1 MKSFNL
7 SEWAIKHRSFVWFFM
22 LLFVVAGV
30 LSYAELGREEDPSF
44 SIKTMIVQT
53 YWPGATIDDTM
64 LQITDRIEKK
74 LQETPSLYYLKSET
88 KPGIST
94 VYVNVLDST
103 PKNAIPDIWYQVR
116 KKVADIKGTL
126 PQGVLGPYFN
136 DEFGDVFG
144 IIYAFTANDFSQRE
158 LRDYVEKIRTQM
170 LAIKNAA
177 KAQLI
182 GAQDQK
188 FYLEFDTRQLAGLGV
203 SRDQVIS
210 SLQEQNAVTPSGVV
224 QTGLQKFSI
233 RVSGAFSSVD
243 DLKHVNFFANGK
255 FFRLAD
261 VATIRK
267 GYADPPQPMFRFN
280 GEPAIGLAISM
291 AQGGNNLV
299 FGEAV
304 AHKMAEITSKLPVG
318 IEPHLVADQSV
329 VVEEAVG
336 GFTKAL
342 WEAIAIVLGVS
353 FLSLGL
359 RAGVVVACS
368 IPLVLGMVFVYMEY
382 SGISLQRISLGALI
396 ISLGLLVDDA
406 MITIEMMVSQLELG
420 VDREHSATHAWTTTA
435 FPMLTGTLVTVAGFV
450 PIGFAKSGAG
460 EYCYSLFAVIAVALL
475 ASWIVAVL
483 FAPVIGVTILPRT
496 MKRHGDGHAAP
507 GRFMRLFRAALIFCM
522 RARWLVIAVTV
533 GLFAASLYG
542 YGFIQQQFFP
552 ASDRPELIVD
562 LNLPQDA
569 SIYATEHE
577 VERFER
583 LLKGDPNIDH
593 YSFYVGQG
601 AVRFYLPLNVQLA
614 NDYFAEA
621 VIVTKGIK
629 EREVVRARLQKA
641 LDSQFANLNSRI
653 SALELGPPVGWPLQ
667 YRVSGATPQGVR
679 DAAFLVA
686 QTIGQN
692 PNTRLINFDW
702 NEPMKSLRTPGRSG
716 PGPSARGQFQIA
728 CRSLECRYQRHGR
741 HRGPQL
747 DLSDRSYGSGDRGA
761 TRLATDLEKSA
772 SRAGQRQDHPAEPGR
787 HHSIRVGTAGDLA
800 PQSAADHH
808 GSGQRRAGHTS
819 KNGKQSVGAGDRRCG
834 TETAGGLHDRSRWHD
849 RGKRQRAQ
857 LDRRCVS
864 ADDRVDADHSDG
876 PAAKLSEDVSGDQ
889 RRTAGS
895 DRRRRGSVADRHTDG
910 VRRNPRNYRV
920 ERDDHPQFCDPG
932 RSDRHGQG
940 QGTAP
945 LGCGDRR
952 DDKPLPADRIDRSRS
967 LARHDPDRVRGVLGT
982 DGLRHYRGT
991 HCRDAADPAIPA
1003 RSLRRL
1009 VSDQR
1014 ASKGAV
1020 GECHRAGAGSRPY
1033 WIFAIGGFVGS
1044 GGHIRKQAPMI
1055 HSFDKFP
1062 NGRGLQLFRP

>member
-1 MKSFNL
+1 MKGFNL
-7 SEWAIKHRSFVWFFM
+7 SEWAINHRPFVWFLM
-22 LLFVVAGV
+22 ILFVAAGV
-30 LSYAELGREEDPSF
+30 LSYRELGREEDPSF
-44 SIKTMIVQT
+44 SIKTMIVRT

-88 KPGIST
+88 KPGVST
-94 VYVNVLDST
+94 IYVNVLDNT
-103 PKNAIPDIWYQVR
+103 PKEAIPDIWYQVR

-126 PQGVLGPYFN
+126 PQGILGPTFN

-144 IIYAFTANDFSQRE
+144 IIYAFTADGFTHRE
-158 LRDYVEKIRTQM
+158 LRDYVERIRTQV
-170 LAIKNAA
+170 LTIKNAA

-188 FYLEFDTRQLAGLGV
+188 FYLEFDTQQLAGLGV

-224 QTGLQKFSI
+224 QTGLEKYAI
-233 RVSGAFSSVD
+233 RVSGAFNSVD
-243 DLKHVNFFANGK
+243 DLKRINLFANGK

-304 AHKMAEITSKLPVG
+304 AHKMEQITAHLPVG
-318 IEPHLVADQSV
+318 IEAHLVADQPV

-342 WEAIAIVLGVS
+342 WEAIAIVLAVS

-368 IPLVLGMVFVYMEY
+368 IPLVLGMVFAYMQY

-406 MITIEMMVSQLELG
+406 MITIEMMVSQLEAG
-420 VDREHSATHAWTTTA
+420 VDREHSATHAWVTTA

-483 FAPVIGVTILPRT
+483 FAPVIGVTILPKT
-496 MKRHGDGHAAP
+496 LKPHGVGHAGP
-507 GRFMRLFRAALIFCM
+507 GRFMRLFRAALVFCM

-552 ASDRPELIVD
+552 ASDRPELVVD

-577 VERFER
+577 VERFEA
-583 LLKGDPNIDH
+583 LLKGDPNIAR
-593 YSFYVGQG
+593 YSLYVGQG

-614 NDYFAEA
+614 NDYFAQA
-621 VIVTKGIK
+621 VIVTKGIA
-629 EREVVRARLQKA
+629 EREIVRARLQKA
-641 LDSQFANLNSRI
+641 LDSEFVSLNTRI
-653 SALELGPPVGWPLQ
+653 YPLELGPPVGWPLQ
-667 YRVSGATPQGVR
+667 YRVSGQTPEGTR

-702 NEPMKSLRTPGRSG
+702 NEPMKSLRVQVDQDRVRQLGVSSKSLAEALNAVTSG
-716 PGPSARGQFQIA
+716 MVVTEVRDSIY
-728 CRSLECRYQRHGR
+728 L
-741 HRGPQL
+741 
-747 DLSDRSYGSGDRGA
+747 
-761 TRLATDLEKSA
+761 TDLTVRATEEQRA
-772 SRAGQRQDHPAEPGR
+772 SLQTLKNLQVALDNGQTIPLSQVASVQYELEPPVIWRRNLLPTVTVQADVLPG
-787 HHSIRVGTAGDLA
+787 IEAKTVNKQLA
-800 PQSAADHH
+800 PALAQLAEKLPE
-808 GSGQRRAGHTS
+808 GYTI
-819 KNGKQSVGAGDRRCG
+819 
-834 TETAGGLHDRSRWHD
+834 EAGGTIEESAKGLNSIV
-849 RGKRQRAQ
+849 AVFPVMILLMLIILMVQ
-857 LDRRCVS
+857 LQSFQKMFLVI
-864 ADDRVDADHSDG
+864 
-876 PAAKLSEDVSGDQ
+876 
-889 RRTAGS
+889 
-895 DRRRRGSVADRHTDG
+895 SV
-910 VRRNPRNYRV
+910 
-920 ERDDHPQFCDPG
+920 
-932 RSDRHGQG
+932 
-940 QGTAP
+940 AP
-945 LGCGDRR
+945 LGLIGVVMALLPTGTPMGFVAILGIIALSGMIIRNSVILIDQIDMDLARGLHPWDAVIDATTHR
-952 DDKPLPADRIDRSRS
+952 LRPIVLTAAAASLGMIPIASEVFWGPMAYAIIGGLFVATLLTLLFLPALYVAWLRIKEPRKE
-967 LARHDPDRVRGVLGT
+967 HEP
-982 DGLRHYRGT
+982 GLRMEV
-991 HCRDAADPAIPA
+991 PAVA
-1003 RSLRRL
+1003 
-1009 VSDQR
+1009 
-1014 ASKGAV
+1014 K
-1020 GECHRAGAGSRPY
+1020 
-1033 WIFAIGGFVGS
+1033 
-1044 GGHIRKQAPMI
+1044 
-1055 HSFDKFP
+1055 
-1062 NGRGLQLFRP
+1062 

>member
-22 LLFVVAGV
+22 LLFVIAGV

-88 KPGIST
+88 KAGVST
-94 VYVNVLDST
+94 VYVNVLDNT
-103 PKNAIPDIWYQVR
+103 PKTAIPDIWYQVR

-126 PQGVLGPYFN
+126 PQGVLGPNFN

-144 IIYAFTANDFSQRE
+144 IIYAFTADGFSQRE
-158 LRDYVEKIRTQM
+158 LRDYVEKIRTQV
-170 LAIKNAA
+170 LTIKNAA

-203 SRDQVIS
+203 SRDQVIA

-224 QTGLQKFSI
+224 QTGLQKFAI
-233 RVSGAFSSVD
+233 RVSGAFGSVD
-243 DLKHVNFFANGK
+243 DLKQVNFFANGK

-261 VATIRK
+261 VATIKK
-267 GYADPPQPMFRFN
+267 GYADPPQPMFRLN

-291 AQGGNNLV
+291 AQGGNNLI

-304 AHKMAEITSKLPVG
+304 AHKMALIIDKLPIG

-342 WEAIAIVLGVS
+342 WEAIAIVLAVS

-396 ISLGLLVDDA
+396 IALGLLVDDA

-420 VDREHSATHAWTTTA
+420 VDREHSATHAWDTTA

-483 FAPVIGVTILPRT
+483 FAPVIGVTILPKT
-496 MKRHGDGHAAP
+496 MKRHGGGHAEP
-507 GRFMRLFRAALIFCM
+507 GRLMRVFRGALVFCM
-522 RARWLVIAVTV
+522 RARWLVIAVTI

-552 ASDRPELIVD
+552 ASDRPELVVD

-577 VERFER
+577 VERFEGF
-583 LLKGDPNIDH
+583 LKGDPNIDH

-621 VIVTKGIK
+621 VVVTKGIK
-629 EREVVRARLQKA
+629 EREIVRARLQKV
-641 LDSQFANLNSRI
+641 LDSQFASINSRI

-667 YRVSGATPQGVR
+667 YRVSGATPEGVR

-692 PNTRLINFDW
+692 PNARLVNFDW
-702 NEPMKSLRTPGRSG
+702 NEPMKDLRIQVDQDRVRQLGVSSKSLAEALNAVTSG
-716 PGPSARGQFQIA
+716 MVVTAVRDSIY
-728 CRSLECRYQRHGR
+728 L
-741 HRGPQL
+741 
-747 DLSDRSYGSGDRGA
+747 
-761 TRLATDLEKSA
+761 TDLTARATEEQRA
-772 SRAGQRQDHPAEPGR
+772 SLQTLRNLQVALDNGKTIPLSQVATVQYGLEPPVIWRRNLLPTITVQADVVPG
-787 HHSIRVGTAGDLA
+787 VQAKTVNKQLA
-800 PQSAADHH
+800 PAIAEVAKKLPADY
-808 GSGQRRAGHTS
+808 TI
-819 KNGKQSVGAGDRRCG
+819 
-834 TETAGGLHDRSRWHD
+834 EAGGTIEESAKGLNSIV
-849 RGKRQRAQ
+849 AVFPLMIMLMLVILMVQ
-857 LDRRCVS
+857 LQSFQKVFL
-864 ADDRVDADHSDG
+864 VI
-876 PAAKLSEDVSGDQ
+876 
-889 RRTAGS
+889 
-895 DRRRRGSVADRHTDG
+895 SV
-910 VRRNPRNYRV
+910 
-920 ERDDHPQFCDPG
+920 
-932 RSDRHGQG
+932 
-940 QGTAP
+940 AP
-945 LGCGDRR
+945 LGLIGVVLALLPTGTPMGFVAILGIIALSGMIIRNSVILIDQIDMDIARGLHAWDAVIDATTHR
-952 DDKPLPADRIDRSRS
+952 MRPIVLTAAAASLGMIPIASEVFWGPMAYAIIGGLIVATLLTLLFLPALYVAWFRIKE
-967 LARHDPDRVRGVLGT
+967 
-982 DGLRHYRGT
+982 
-991 HCRDAADPAIPA
+991 PAKEQQVGAKEPA
-1003 RSLRRL
+1003 H
-1009 VSDQR
+1009 
-1014 ASKGAV
+1014 AV
-1020 GECHRAGAGSRPY
+1020 A
-1033 WIFAIGGFVGS
+1033 
-1044 GGHIRKQAPMI
+1044 
-1055 HSFDKFP
+1055 
-1062 NGRGLQLFRP
+1062 L